1 MEKLRMIS
9 QGLQKLDGLSCAYS
23 CRPSE
28 NVSFQLPSGSHTKRL
43 IDALLILPLIRAIVQ
58 MKCANTHKVNTA
70 LDPEDNSADK
80 SANKPA
86 P

>member
-1 MEKLRMIS
+1 MEKLRLIS

-28 NVSFQLPSGSHTKRL
+28 NVSFQLPSGCHTNRL
-43 IDALLILPLIRAIVQ
+43 IDALLIFPLIRAIFQ
-58 MKCANTHKVNTA
+58 MKCASTHRVNTIFS
-70 LDPEDNSADK
+70 LEDNSVDK

-86 P
+86 L